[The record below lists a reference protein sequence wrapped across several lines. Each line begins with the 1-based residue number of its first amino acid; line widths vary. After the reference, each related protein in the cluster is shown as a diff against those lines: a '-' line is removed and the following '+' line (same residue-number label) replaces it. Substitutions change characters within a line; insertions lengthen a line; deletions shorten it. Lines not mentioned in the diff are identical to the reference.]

1 MFSIAYASWLL
12 RRLPFWL
19 AGAALMLG
27 EANADMPAL
36 PAAPASGL
44 RDDTRALPEASRLQ
58 MEALL
63 QAGREE
69 LHADLWLNAGT
80 FVEAGQTL
88 QSQSRQLRQHWSGK
102 RDAML
107 VNFDRATGQIALSL
121 SPGIWE
127 RYPTAALISLLQR
140 TLSTDAGASKQPEV
154 RLLALVQQLKAGF
167 GRLEQQRHVAAQTFS
182 SAHRSLA
189 QGFALSLAG
198 GSVLLLVLGVW
209 VRRRAAQDGL
219 QAFFPQVHVGLRL
232 GAPHGG
238 GVMAGKE
245 GRGGAPVE

>member
-1 MFSIAYASWLL
+1 
-12 RRLPFWL
+12 
-19 AGAALMLG
+19 MLG
-27 EANADMPAL
+27 DAKADMPDL

-63 QAGREE
+63 RAGREE
-69 LHADLWLNAGT
+69 LNADMWLNAGT

-127 RYPTAALISLLQR
+127 RYPTAELISLLQR

-154 RLLALVQQLKAGF
+154 RLLALVRQLKAGF
-167 GRLEQQRHVAAQTFS
+167 LSMEQERHVSAQRFS
-182 SAHRSLA
+182 PAHRRLA
-189 QGFALSLAG
+189 QGFALSLVG
-198 GSVLLLVLGVW
+198 GSALLLGLGVW
-209 VRRRAAQDGL
+209 VRRRAVKDGR

-245 GRGGAPVE
+245 GRGGAPLA